1 MTGAEM
7 VECGNLMA
15 AEQSGVKLSP
25 ALAAR
30 MKELQRRAKVELPHD
45 DPSTPDIDEGETEIA
60 RKMRIDGEWQVRLVA
75 VEKVL
80 VRIVETL
87 GTQLGA
93 LAVSSLQ
100 AEVDQL
106 LKR

>member
-15 AEQSGVKLSP
+15 AEQSGVVLTP
-25 ALAAR
+25 ALKAR
-30 MKELQRRAKVELPHD
+30 MLELQRRAKVELPHD
-45 DPSTPDIDEGETEIA
+45 DLSTPHVDEGETEIA
-60 RKMRIDGEWQVRLVA
+60 RKLRIEGEWQDRLVA

-80 VRIVETL
+80 CRIVETL

-93 LAVSSLQ
+93 VAVGALQ
-100 AEVDQL
+100 AEVDKL